1 MKLSKILESVLSEL
15 NVPKPED
22 AYKFDS
28 ITKKDLGYGVMYKYV
43 YTNVLGQEMEV
54 SNMVTKLPK
63 DPGKSIYIA
72 FSKYDPNDTDEEGY
86 DDEEEQE
93 RKYGEKTGA
102 GDAIKVLATVVE
114 ATKRTM
120 KSVGGEDK
128 VYAVLYSPSDK
139 KRGNVYLHYIETLF
153 PSFKKEDAK
162 QGSFTKFV
170 NTNFKGK

>member
-1 MKLSKILESVLSEL
+1 MKLIKILESVLSEL

-22 AYKFDS
+22 AYDFDS
-28 ITKKDLGYGVMYKYV
+28 ITKKDLGYGIMYKYV

-72 FSKYDPNDTDEEGY
+72 FSKYDPNDDDDYEEK
-86 DDEEEQE
+86 
-93 RKYGEKTGA
+93 KYSEKTGA

-120 KSVGGEDK
+120 KSLGGENR
-128 VYAVLYSPSDK
+128 VYSILYSPADK
-139 KRGNVYLHYIETLF
+139 KRDNIYLHYIKTLF
-153 PSFKKEDAK
+153 RSFKKQDTKE
-162 QGSFTKFV
+162 GEFTKFV